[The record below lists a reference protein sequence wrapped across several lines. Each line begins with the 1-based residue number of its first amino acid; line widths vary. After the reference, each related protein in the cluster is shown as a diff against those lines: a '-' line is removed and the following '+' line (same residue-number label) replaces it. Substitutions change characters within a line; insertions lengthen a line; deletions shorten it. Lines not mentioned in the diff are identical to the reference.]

1 MDDWLTGVQELMP
14 QLSSVRRHLHQ
25 NPEAGFDEKDTAR
38 FISEFLQTN
47 GIPFERVGETGIVA
61 TLDSNRAGGA
71 IALRADIDALA
82 ISEASETEYA
92 SQRPGVMHAC
102 GHDCHTAILMLTA
115 KFLKEH
121 MYRFCGTV
129 KFLFQAAE
137 EVPPGGAVQL
147 IEAGAL
153 EGIDAI
159 YALHVSPE
167 MVAGQISVRNGAM
180 LAAADQFH
188 VEVVGR
194 GGHGA
199 SPHQTVDAVMI
210 ACQLVNNLQTIVSR
224 NLSPLEPAVISVGQI
239 NAGHRP
245 NVIAETCTMEGTV
258 RTLSEETRNRVRDRL
273 KKVIQGTAEM
283 HGAEAIMTYEEGYP
297 PLINPE
303 PSADI
308 IRQVGHRVLG
318 PGAVQ
323 ELEVPSM
330 GGEDFAYYLQR
341 VPGAFFRLGTKT
353 VEREQFPLHNPRFD
367 LDEGAMVYGVKMF
380 AGLVD
385 HHLGA

>member
-239 NAGHRP
+239 NAGYRP

>member
-25 NPEAGFDEKDTAR
+25 NPEVGFDEKDTAR

-47 GIPFERVGETGIVA
+47 DIPFERVGETGIVA

-159 YALHVSPE
+159 YGLHVSPE

-239 NAGHRP
+239 NAGYRP

-303 PSADI
+303 HSADI

-341 VPGAFFRLGTKT
+341 VPGAFFRLGTKI

-367 LDEGAMVYGVKMF
+367 LDEGAMVYGVRMF